1 MTQPPSPHDT
11 WVTALLGGDPP
22 RETKSTCSDCAMCSP
37 PGQPAREGA
46 FDPQV
51 KCCSYHP
58 DIPNYLVGGVL
69 GDADARAD
77 RMRTAIARGT
87 GVTPLGLGQ
96 PAPYRAVYEQA
107 AGAFGRAHALR
118 CPWYVDEHGGR
129 CGIWR
134 HRPSVCATYFCKFE
148 RGAVSHAFW
157 TALRNLLVELE
168 YEVSMWCALQLD
180 AAHSLGT
187 SRSRAQQ
194 GISLADLDGDND
206 ARARQLRWG
215 AWFGRE
221 EEYFLRCAELAATLE
236 LEAVLAL
243 AGPRLSLLAERARS
257 AYHTLSVRHVPERLV
272 LGTVQLQHEAP
283 GRVRAGSYLGTD
295 PTVMPVTLASALLA
309 FDGQPTHDVNAQL
322 ARSHGITLSASLLQ
336 RLVDFRVL
344 VPAPEVDAHNHA
356 AAGNQDADPS

>member
-1 MTQPPSPHDT
+1 MTQHLSPHDT

-22 RETKSTCSDCAMCSP
+22 RETKSTCADCAMCTP
-37 PGQPAREGA
+37 AGQPPRAGA

-69 GDADARAD
+69 GDADARSD
-77 RMRTAIARGT
+77 RMRAAIARGI
-87 GVTPLGLGQ
+87 GVSPLGLSQ

-107 AGAFGRAHALR
+107 ASAFGKAHALR
-118 CPWYVDEHGGR
+118 CPWYVDEHGGQ

-134 HRPSVCATYFCKFE
+134 HRPSVCATYYCKFE
-148 RGAVSHAFW
+148 RGAVSHDFW

-180 AAHSLGT
+180 AAEALGT
-187 SRSRAQQ
+187 SRGRGQQ

-206 ARARQLRWG
+206 VGARRLRWG

-221 EEYFLRCAELAATLE
+221 VEYFRRCAELAATLE
-236 LEAVLAL
+236 LDAVLVL
-243 AGPRLSLLAERARS
+243 AGPRLQLLAERVRS
-257 AYHTLSVRHVPERLV
+257 AYHALSVQHVPERLV
-272 LGTVQLQHEAP
+272 LGTLQVQPETP
-283 GRVRAGSYLGTD
+283 GRVRVATYLGTD
-295 PTVMPVTLASALLA
+295 PMVMPTTLASALFA
-309 FDGQPTHDVNAQL
+309 FSGEPTHEVNALL
-322 ARSHGITLSASLLQ
+322 ARTHGVTLSASLLQ

-344 VPAPEVDAHNHA
+344 VAAPPA
-356 AAGNQDADPS
+356 AANNNENAGTKGADPS